1 MTTTSTEPA
10 TALSPEMVEEYLR
23 SHTDFF
29 HGRDELLRMLSVPH
43 AANGAVSL
51 VERQIVLLREQ
62 NRNYRRQLQDLVEVA
77 RDNERLLGRLQ
88 RLTLRLLDAEALN
101 ELLATLEDSLRA
113 DFHADAAC
121 LYLTGADLPEW
132 QPNGAFLQKRIASTE
147 AGAEL
152 ARLLKGGSPVCGR
165 LRDDQLGEL
174 FGASA
179 ASVGS
184 VALLPLITGGR
195 SLGGLAIGSH
205 SADRFNAEMGT
216 AYLDHLAELI
226 AHRIAPFLHETAPQ
240 IA

>member
-1 MTTTSTEPA
+1 MKMKSTEPV
-10 TALSPEMVEEYLR
+10 TALSAEMVEEYLR
-23 SHTDFF
+23 NHTEFF
-29 HGRDELLRMLSVPH
+29 HGRDELLRILSIPH

-51 VERQIVLLREQ
+51 VERQIALLREQ

-88 RLTLRLLDAEALN
+88 RLTLRLLDAETLTD
-101 ELLATLEDSLRA
+101 LLATLEDSLRA

-121 LYLTGADLPEW
+121 LYITGADLSEW

-147 AGAEL
+147 TGTEL
-152 ARLLKGGSPVCGR
+152 QRLLKGGSPVCGR
-165 LRDDQLGEL
+165 LRDDQLAEL
-174 FGASA
+174 FGAGA

-184 VALLPLITGGR
+184 VALLPLISGERTF
-195 SLGGLAIGSH
+195 GGLAIGSH
-205 SADRFNAEMGT
+205 STDRFNAEMGT

-226 AHRIAPFLHETAPQ
+226 SHLIAPFLNESTPR